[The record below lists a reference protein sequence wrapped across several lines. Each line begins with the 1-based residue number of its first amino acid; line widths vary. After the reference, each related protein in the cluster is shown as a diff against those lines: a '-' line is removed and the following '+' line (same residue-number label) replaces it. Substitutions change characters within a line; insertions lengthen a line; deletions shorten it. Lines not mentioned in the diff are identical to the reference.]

1 MVTNLNFN
9 NLNYNKS
16 LEALLLK
23 TEIWISDFSNY
34 KPEIEFLKKI
44 INTYPFKSNTRN
56 LFENIQIFNRKLEN
70 IEFNRLVILKKT
82 TPIKLQLIEK
92 TNKQEPQ
99 IDVKFIDIF
108 NNIEDEVLTFNEN
121 YKSLK
126 NTIYNYFNALL
137 VT

>member
-137 VT
+137 VS

>member
-99 IDVKFIDIF
+99 IDAKFIDIF